1 MTNPLRSRIIRLAHA
16 NPQLRP
22 HLIPLVAANS
32 GAEGDATAGSDGY
45 YMTAQYLRQMAAQ
58 AAELAQAIP
67 EGTPL
72 PDWFEAKAAQAAASL
87 RDLHGYLKYRG
98 A

>member
-1 MTNPLRSRIIRLAHA
+1 
-16 NPQLRP
+16 
-22 HLIPLVAANS
+22 
-32 GAEGDATAGSDGY
+32 
-45 YMTAQYLRQMAAQ
+45 MTAQYLRQMADQ
-58 AAELAQAIP
+58 ASELAQAIP

-72 PDWFEAKAAQAAASL
+72 PDWFQAKAAQAAGTL